1 MIDNVNEICL
11 KTMLLKNIK
20 DIDKKSGHF
29 IRSRLVVPDSFNGTS
44 RCVDIDYLIQ
54 EDLIYLKTVNPL
66 FKWEFEQLFNFTN
79 GEFMIGKIVS
89 IPLKYVIIN

>member
-20 DIDKKSGHF
+20 DIDKKSGDF
-29 IRSRLVVPDSFNGTS
+29 IRSGLVISDSFNGTS

-54 EDLIYLKTVNPL
+54 EDLIYLKTVKPL
-66 FKWEFEQLFNFTN
+66 
-79 GEFMIGKIVS
+79 
-89 IPLKYVIIN
+89 LK